1 MIVSILRSV
10 MPSTVSA
17 VAPAVM
23 APAVM
28 APAVMAPAV
37 MAPAVMAPAFAESL
51 EEASRYRWGVS
62 RCR

>member
-37 MAPAVMAPAFAESL
+37 MAPAFAESL
-51 EEASRYRWGVS
+51 EEASRYRWGV
-62 RCR
+62 